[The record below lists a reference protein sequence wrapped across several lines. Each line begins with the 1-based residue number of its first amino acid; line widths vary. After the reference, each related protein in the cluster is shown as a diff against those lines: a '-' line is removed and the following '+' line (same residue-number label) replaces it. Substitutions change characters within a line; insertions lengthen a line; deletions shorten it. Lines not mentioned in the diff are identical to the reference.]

1 MTGEQHRQH
10 DHPANQGQHDH
21 HAPDHIVEGHR
32 THHFDPARAERLYG
46 EERHQAMPPEPILRA
61 AGITAGQVVVDLGA
75 GPGFFTLPAAQLVGQ
90 SGRVYAA
97 DVAPSMLEMCQRR
110 AAEAG
115 LTWIETVRS
124 EESHV
129 PLPAATADRVLIS
142 FVLHEADDP
151 TALLREAARLLRP
164 GGEVAVVEAHKKEG
178 TPGPPMEHRIGEE
191 EVAALAPQVGLQA
204 APVEHRGERYYV
216 SRLRRLPS

>member
-1 MTGEQHRQH
+1 MTGEQHTRHEHGTPQGH
-10 DHPANQGQHDH
+10 D
-21 HAPDHIVEGHR
+21 APDHIVEGHR

-61 AGITAGQVVVDLGA
+61 AGFAAGHVVVDLGA
-75 GPGFFTLPAAQLVGQ
+75 GPGFFTLPAARLVG
-90 SGRVYAA
+90 SEGRVHAA
-97 DVAPSMLEMCQRR
+97 DVAPSMLEICQRR

-115 LTWIETVRS
+115 LTWIETVPS

-129 PLPAATADRVLIS
+129 PLPDATADRVLIA

-151 TALLREAARLLRP
+151 AALLKEAARLLRP

-178 TPGPPMEHRIGEE
+178 TPGPPMEHRIGED
-191 EVAALAPQVGLQA
+191 EVAALASQVGLQA
-204 APVEHRGERYYV
+204 EPVEHRGERYYV
-216 SRLRRLPS
+216 ARLRRSGQ